1 MVLGINK
8 YSHDV
13 SCTVVSA
20 ATGDVLFV
28 AEKERV
34 SRKKHDAGDAADLV
48 EWSLAAVGRELSDVA
63 LVVQQNHHWRIAP
76 FERRLPWACA
86 LEHYPVSYL
95 EDSSLFPGLPA
106 ARRLELSHHLAHA
119 WSVFPQAPFEQG
131 LVVVMDGM
139 GEQHKAMARALRDG
153 DPAFAHDLALPKHEA
168 FAQVPATLDPLY
180 DYREAESA
188 YYFDSRK
195 GLQLVFK
202 RYTREHR
209 YARTHARTVQP
220 LGAAA
225 LT

>member
-168 FAQVPATLDPLY
+168 FVQVPATLDPLY

-202 RYTREHR
+202 RYTRERR
-209 YARTHARTVQP
+209 YVRTHVRFNRS
-220 LGAAA
+220 A
-225 LT
+225 LLR